1 MTLGAAFDNFILS
14 KRLQGCMDKTISCY
28 KDVVHPFIDY
38 VGADTDLA
46 VLTREKY
53 NEYISILVSRSF
65 SRATLASYIRQLKVF
80 FRWIENEYNIDLGT
94 SKLKVPRA
102 YKKVVHIY
110 TDDEIK
116 TIFDMITTESEWLTA
131 RNRAMVAL
139 MLDSGLRQEEVCT
152 IETASISWQRGTLKV
167 TGKGNKERVVPVGRL
182 SMHFMKMYRQL
193 CPYTADYFFIG
204 RRGETVSCDSV
215 KHFMYKISKKL
226 PFAFSSHRL
235 RHNFATNYCLDQ
247 YEKYGHI
254 DLYRLMIL
262 MGHEDIET
270 TRIYL
275 HHANQIIASITA
287 ISHLDKVLKL
297 D

>member
-1 MTLGAAFDNFILS
+1 MTLNAAFDNYIFS
-14 KRLQGCMDKTISCY
+14 KRLQGCQKKTIKCY
-28 KDVVHPFIDY
+28 SEVLESFVEF

-46 VLTREKY
+46 ALTRDKY
-53 NEYISILVSRSF
+53 NEYISLLVSRNF
-65 SRATLASYIRQLKVF
+65 SRTTLASYIRQIKVF
-80 FRWIENEYNIDLGT
+80 LRWMENEYGLDLET

-110 TDDEIK
+110 TDDEIEV
-116 TIFDMITTESEWLTA
+116 IFNSITAESEWLTA
-131 RNRAMVAL
+131 RNCAMVAL

-152 IETASISWQRGTLKV
+152 IETEFISWQRGTLKV
-167 TGKGNKERVVPVGRL
+167 CGKGNKERVVPFGRF
-182 SMHFMKMYRQL
+182 SMYYMKKYRQL
-193 CPYTADYFFIG
+193 CPYSEDYFFVG
-204 RRGETVSCDSV
+204 RRGTPVNCDSV

-254 DLYRLMIL
+254 DVYRLMIL

-270 TRIYL
+270 TRLYL
-275 HHANQIIASITA
+275 HHAYQIIASITA
-287 ISHLDKVLKL
+287 ISHLDKVLKK